1 MGCEGEYRRENKA
14 MHNSQMGMR
23 FLSMHEQQEKR
34 VKRNT
39 GERNRKYDFANNTDN
54 IVKGR
59 RSAKGPL
66 INVTRRPRDAEIRP
80 NNLMQRRKT

>member
-1 MGCEGEYRRENKA
+1 MGCEGAYRSENKA

-34 VKRNT
+34 VKRN
-39 GERNRKYDFANNTDN
+39 RKYDFSNNTDN

-59 RSAKGPL
+59 SAKGT
-66 INVTRRPRDAEIRP
+66 VDKRYEETERRRD
-80 NNLMQRRKT
+80 

>member
-1 MGCEGEYRRENKA
+1 

-39 GERNRKYDFANNTDN
+39 SERNRKYDFSNNTDN

-59 RSAKGPL
+59 SAKGT
-66 INVTRRPRDAEIRP
+66 VDKRYEETERRRD
-80 NNLMQRRKT
+80 